1 MLNIFLT
8 LFKFPILFCF
18 QNSTVGHPVITLIA
32 VDDDVGDNSK
42 VDLMFVIDDVALPD
56 YRYFIITNVGPN
68 KFVIRQNTTFDRE
81 AKASQYKV
89 WLPTEVKT
97 FLFGSLYLNFF
108 SLLIVLKF
116 DRIHLAK
123 DRSV

>member
-1 MLNIFLT
+1 M
-8 LFKFPILFCF
+8 
-18 QNSTVGHPVITLIA
+18 ITLIA

-56 YRYFIITNVGPN
+56 YRYFLITNVGPN

-97 FLFGSLYLNFF
+97 FLFRSLYLNFF
-108 SLLIVLKF
+108 RLLIVLKF
-116 DRIHLAK
+116 DSIHSAN